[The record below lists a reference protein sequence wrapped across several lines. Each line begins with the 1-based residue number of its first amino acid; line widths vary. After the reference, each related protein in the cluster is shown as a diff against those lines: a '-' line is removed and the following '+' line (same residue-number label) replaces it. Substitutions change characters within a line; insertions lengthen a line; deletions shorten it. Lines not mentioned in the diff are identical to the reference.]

1 VFAYLLTAL
10 VALSLGFL
18 AGMATWQRSR
28 RWCTTC
34 GATLSCQTCQ
44 PAPVRRTGARR

>member
-1 VFAYLLTAL
+1 VSAYLLTAL
-10 VALSLGFL
+10 AALLAGFA
-18 AGMATWQRSR
+18 AGMATWQKSR

-34 GATLSCQTCQ
+34 GVTLSCQLCQ